1 MKNKILVSLTAFILV
16 FTACQKSDFAESY
29 TDPSKIANTTVEKQF
44 TGFLNSNKDWVL
56 PAYTNYFVVLRITL
70 NRFNQAVGWANN
82 SRQYVPGAG
91 AVNDRWNNFYNFLNQ
106 FRELEKVNAQL
117 SADDQADRRIYMIA
131 ATMYFY
137 DHTQRVVDL
146 HGDIPWSAAGK
157 LSTNG
162 GDYEKS
168 YAKYD
173 AADAIYTKML
183 DDLKAFSDE
192 LNSMTIKAAILTGF
206 KTQDIVNRGDITLW
220 KRYCNSLRLRMLTRV
235 SGVTAFQ
242 SRANSEIAAILA
254 DATKYPIVTKNT
266 ENIQINVFDIA
277 ANGLNANGFRTGL
290 EDWNGN
296 IAGKAMI
303 DHMKKGADPRL
314 RALFE
319 PGLRDSAKVYN
330 GLDPMLNEN
339 VQTTAIADGKLS
351 IYNRSTLTRN
361 QYCPGVVINAAEVSL
376 ILAEYYSKAN
386 NDAAAKTA
394 YENAIKQSIEFYYN
408 IRALSNDNTAGAL
421 TPRTAAEEAAYI
433 TSADVNWATNA
444 DKISLI
450 ATQKWLH
457 FNVMQAYDSWAELRR
472 LDSPKFNFQVDN
484 TDPQTQPPVRW
495 LLPASETIYNAEN
508 YNTVKGKDNL
518 TTKIFW
524 DTK

>member
-1 MKNKILVSLTAFILV
+1 MKNKILASFAALLMV
-16 FTACQKSDFAESY
+16 FTACQKSDFESSY
-29 TDPSKIANTTVEKQF
+29 KDPSKIGATTVEKQF

-70 NRFNQAVGWANN
+70 NRYNQAVGWSNT

-91 AVNDRWNNFYNFLNQ
+91 AVNDRWNNFYTFLAQ
-106 FRELEKVNAQL
+106 YRELEKVNSQL
-117 SADDQADRRIYMIA
+117 SAEDQADRRIYMLA

-146 HGDIPWSAAGK
+146 HGDIPWSTAGK

-162 GDYEKS
+162 GDYENS
-168 YAKYD
+168 YPKYD
-173 AADAIYTKML
+173 SAESIYTKML

-192 LNSMTIKAAILTGF
+192 LNSMTIKTAILTGF

-235 SGVTAFQ
+235 SGVSAFQ
-242 SRANSEIAAILA
+242 SRASSEIAAILA
-254 DATKYPIVTKNT
+254 DATKYPVVTKNA
-266 ENIQINVFDIA
+266 ENIQINVYDIA

-314 RALFE
+314 RAIFE
-319 PGLRDSAKVYN
+319 PGVKDSAKTYL
-330 GLDPMLNEN
+330 GLDPLLAEN
-339 VQTTAIADGKLS
+339 TQVTAIADGKLS

-361 QYCPGVVINAAEVSL
+361 QYFPGVVINAAEVSF
-376 ILAEYYSKAN
+376 ILAEYYTKAG

-394 YENAIKQSIEFYYN
+394 YENGIKQSIEFYYN
-408 IRALSNDNTAGAL
+408 VRALSNDNTAGAL
-421 TPRTAAEEAAYI
+421 TARTPAEETAYI
-433 TSADVNWATNA
+433 GSADVNWATNT
-444 DKISLI
+444 DKIKLI

-457 FNVMQAYDSWAELRR
+457 FNVVQAYDSWAEIRR
-472 LDSPKFNFQVDN
+472 LDLPQFSFQVDN

-495 LLPASETIYNAEN
+495 LYPASEGIYNSAN
-508 YNTVKGKDNL
+508 YSAVKAKDNL